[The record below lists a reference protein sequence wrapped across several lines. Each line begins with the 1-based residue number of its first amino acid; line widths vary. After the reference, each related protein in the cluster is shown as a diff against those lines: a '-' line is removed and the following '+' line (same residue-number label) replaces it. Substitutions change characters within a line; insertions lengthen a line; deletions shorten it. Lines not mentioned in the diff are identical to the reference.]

1 MTKAQVQ
8 ALIDSNLASNTVITA
23 QKHREVE
30 NALLNYMDDVVSLK
44 PLKVGTF
51 GMGNVPG
58 GKSTYNVTFSPPLP
72 TADYVVVSSL
82 GSAIGNVIFVQHA
95 IGDKTANGFKI
106 YIIETENASQNLYLD
121 YVLFAL

>member
-1 MTKAQVQ
+1 MTKAEVQ
-8 ALIDSNLASNTVITA
+8 TLINTNLASDTIITA
-23 QKHREVE
+23 VKHREVE
-30 NALLNYMDDVVSLK
+30 NALLNYMDDGVSLK

-51 GMGNVPG
+51 GMGNVPAG
-58 GKSTYNVTFSPPLP
+58 TSTYNVTFSPPLS
-72 TADYVVVSSL
+72 TANYVVVSSL

-106 YIIETENASQNLYLD
+106 YIIETGSATQNLYLD